1 MKRQSKAALAKR
13 KLVKAYLDDDS
24 TLIQLI
30 DMAAESG
37 AYEEPSGGWK
47 VTKQIEREVTKFE
60 RDLQK
65 ALDQWTKKRPLKGM
79 FTTNT
84 LMDANGGYL
93 VFMTLRGEGV
103 GIWDGD
109 WDEYFEDPK
118 KDIKDLEK
126 FLEQKLRKYADDTGG
141 GSLNQAI
148 DDAAYEQ
155 AYGAE
160 ASASITGKQASE
172 IVKVLAKAGHKALA
186 LRFGRDV
193 LAGSKKPAVAAT
205 EFFVVVADGDPNES
219 YAGESLE
226 EALDAAMF
234 DSGTRYTVYK
244 VMASDAG
251 DARMPYS
258 WKKGKVVKKAIA
270 SFKGAVPGNLA
281 DNTKP
286 NTPQSQKQAVELLK
300 QGGILPEGEKAADY
314 PVLTAQVKKEI
325 IATLLKRKQPKLAT
339 WASRNL
345 KVQAAKNYASVVF
358 LQNDHDFND
367 FSGSGG
373 RGQEGFFDSSEKE
386 MLKYLQQWDYGDNYG
401 DIVDPMM
408 QKGSNDYTYKKGPYV
423 MTYNPGLGYAGLYV
437 KAPIGAA
444 TKRRKKTTAQKKS
457 LAAVGLSAVV
467 DLDNGKHLYFNSN
480 RMPEVGMMSREQLK
494 ALAIKEAKKL
504 GWPPKGVIH
513 FFKEPK
519 GNKIAEEAL
528 GVLTFTGLLIKTV
541 DMSSGSPKLVKT
553 EKVTADE
560 AANYMDDADLLL
572 GMVKHLPA
580 GTILKIVDTGT
591 KQFRAYETSPGGY
604 GSIRPLKKQEL
615 AALKKV

>member
-1 MKRQSKAALAKR
+1 MKRQSRAALAKR
-13 KLVKAYLDDDS
+13 KLVKASLDDDN

-47 VTKQIEREVTKFE
+47 VTKEIEREVTKFE

-65 ALDQWTKKRPLKGM
+65 TLDQWTKKRPLKGM
-79 FTTNT
+79 FTTDT

-160 ASASITGKQASE
+160 ASASISGKQASE
-172 IVKVLAKAGHKALA
+172 IVKVLAKAGRKELA

-193 LAGSKKPAVAAT
+193 LARKRKTGAEYLGVKDPRAEAVLRNVSMKPPGFFKSGKGKAALQKASAILKKDLPAD
-205 EFFVVVADGDPNES
+205 E
-219 YAGESLE
+219 Y
-226 EALDAAMF
+226 EAYENALAIV
-234 DSGTRYTVYK
+234 TVT
-244 VMASDAG
+244 AS
-251 DARMPYS
+251 
-258 WKKGKVVKKAIA
+258 KKGKNVKRSGA
-270 SFKGAVPGNLA
+270 SFKGAVPGNLS

-314 PVLTAQVKKEI
+314 PVLTADVKKQI
-325 IATLLKRKQPKLAT
+325 IATLLRRKQPKLAT

-345 KVQAAKNYASVVF
+345 VVAAKNYVSVTF
-358 LQNDHDFND
+358 LQNESDFND

-373 RGQEGFFDSSEKE
+373 RGQAGFFDSSEKE

-401 DIVDPMM
+401 DVADPMM

-457 LAAVGLSAVV
+457 SGRRAV
-467 DLDNGKHLYFNSN
+467 
-480 RMPEVGMMSREQLK
+480 SR
-494 ALAIKEAKKL
+494 
-504 GWPPKGVIH
+504 
-513 FFKEPK
+513 
-519 GNKIAEEAL
+519 
-528 GVLTFTGLLIKTV
+528 
-541 DMSSGSPKLVKT
+541 
-553 EKVTADE
+553 
-560 AANYMDDADLLL
+560 
-572 GMVKHLPA
+572 
-580 GTILKIVDTGT
+580 
-591 KQFRAYETSPGGY
+591 R
-604 GSIRPLKKQEL
+604 RPR
-615 AALKKV
+615 